1 MSKLLIVVD
10 MQKDFVTGPLGTK
23 EAEAIVPKLADFIQR
38 FDGTRIYTLDTH
50 TSNYLETQEGQ
61 LLPIPHCMEGYP
73 GHDLVPEINQL
84 VTKQDMV
91 LTKPGFGSPK
101 LFEYLSS
108 HHFDDIYL
116 AGVCTGICVISN
128 AVLCKT
134 ADTESCIHILSD
146 LCACVSPESHRTAL
160 AAMERLQMDITT
172 GRDCL

>member
-23 EAEAIVPKLADFIQR
+23 EAEAIIPKLADFIQK
-38 FDGTRIYTLDTH
+38 FDGKKIYTLDTH
-50 TSNYLETQEGQ
+50 TSDYLETQEGQ
-61 LLPIPHCMEGYP
+61 LLPIPHCMKGFS
-73 GHDLVPEINQL
+73 GHGLVPEIGPL
-84 VTKQDMV
+84 VAEEDLMFTKQ
-91 LTKPGFGSPK
+91 GFGSPA
-101 LFEYLSS
+101 LFEYLGC

-134 ADTESCIHILSD
+134 ADTESRIHILSN
-146 LCACVSPESHRTAL
+146 LCACVSPESHQTAL

-172 GRDCL
+172 GKDCL